1 MADADP
7 VRLLPAA
14 PDPARL
20 APFALRGL
28 VGLLHF
34 LGDKGADP
42 IDFAA
47 ALARWKALPEKK
59 TGKQAEKLGLK
70 SLDRLAETVETA
82 CALGSALPNTTRPEQ
97 RRAASIGLLRLLARL
112 DLIRSRKAGLPDP
125 GQAVPLVNDETGRL
139 HARAIELLVRAAITE
154 SYADQALLVERLR
167 EWQSKVADKWLNIAD
182 DGDVLSGF
190 DLKDLAALFVNVG
203 EFPARYAVFY
213 RNTPFLQLN
222 GTDKRKTLE
231 LFLDDAC
238 EIRNRIAHHKPLT
251 GNQVALLNLYWDD
264 VAIPMAEAH
273 AHQVHAAVDP
283 APFVRTDDGLAG
295 WVAELQRHAA
305 RTEEDSAFLK
315 ETTGL
320 IKEDTSVTRKRVAV
334 VLCLGV
340 LIAIGVGATLFM
352 TGGIRSGVGDLQV
365 AVKSVKQEVSTDPQ
379 KELANLGVPWTW
391 ETYFQ
396 SVADGKVREAKLF
409 AAAGM
414 PLHDPEYAVCQL
426 IQRKSPNFNEMLDLI
441 VTAGLDVKA
450 SHPNCQNLRQPPE
463 PLLTGAV
470 RAANGPAVDSLLAH
484 GVRVTR
490 PTFKAFDDMNS
501 SDFTTGRPAAFTSK
515 YRPLLESRISQQ
527 SALLP
532 AEELRARGYDIGPT
546 GVISA
551 ITQHD
556 VGSLRLFS
564 ELKTSFSQDDVFE
577 KLCGMVDSYDDDL
590 SKILVVLRSMG
601 FDINRPSRAC
611 SASAQ
616 PARTLLTLAIM
627 SRNDRQTRAL
637 LNQGAKP
644 TRETIEA
651 LQIPFG
657 RMDGRLPD
665 ASYPA
670 RWQPILEQAAKGT
683 TAPSFR

>member
-1 MADADP
+1 MADADS

-28 VGLLHF
+28 AGLLRF
-34 LGDKGADP
+34 LGDKGTDP
-42 IDFAA
+42 IDFPA

-82 CALGSALPNTTRPEQ
+82 CALGSALPNMTQPEQ

-112 DLIRSRKAGLPDP
+112 DLIRSRKASLPDP

-295 WVAELQRHAA
+295 WVGELQRHAA

-396 SVADGKVREAKLF
+396 SVADGKIREAKLF

-414 PLHDPEYAVCQL
+414 PLHNPEYAVCQL

-490 PTFKAFDDMNS
+490 PTFTAFDDMNP

-515 YRPLLESRISQQ
+515 YRPILESRISQQ
-527 SALLP
+527 SALPP
-532 AEELRARGYDIGPT
+532 AQELRARGYDIGPN
-546 GVISA
+546 GVITA

-556 VGSLRLFS
+556 IESLRLFG
-564 ELKTSFSQDDVFE
+564 ELKTPLSQEEVFE

-590 SKILVVLRSMG
+590 SNTISVLRPMG
-601 FDINRPSRAC
+601 FEINRPSRAC

-616 PARTLLTLAIM
+616 PARTLLTLAVM

-644 TRETIEA
+644 TRETVEA
-651 LQIPFG
+651 LQFPFG

-665 ASYPA
+665 PSYPA
-670 RWQPILEQAAKGT
+670 KWQPILEQAARGT
-683 TAPSFR
+683 TSPLPR